1 MAHSRRNS
9 PRISAICSPARVDH
23 HTGASSKSSEVLRDK
38 LHAEIQGIIG
48 TKSIPAT
55 KSTSV
60 MVSASSPVADTSP
73 AVNPVAPTRISWADV
88 VTSDMGE
95 VCFTNVMGKAS
106 LSYFPPE
113 MVDGKPVVK
122 PPSSV
127 YQEGIKSR
135 ENCLIG
141 SFLGSSS
148 PNYGDIVYTVNHLW
162 GKKGKI
168 LVTGMGNGTFLF
180 QIPDSATRDWVLNS
194 KIPWHVRH
202 KILIL
207 RKWDPNAV
215 LSKAKPAKMPIW
227 ATKQRT
233 RVNFAQICVEVD
245 VEKIHTLPE
254 SAPVNLDG
262 NLQEEVSFEYPW
274 LPVKCETCKKEGH
287 TSRDCAK
294 ESQSM
299 VVQKQEWRTISKG
312 KKKEQAIVEE
322 DKGPAQEKDIQIVQA
337 VEPTVLS
344 KSPSLPLVNSFDVL
358 EKSFELAQVS
368 EQPQADA
375 APILEPRKVRTASQG
390 VAIAIKALVP
400 KQRQP
405 RKSSNSS
412 GERSLKSYL
421 SQYNADIVCLLET
434 HVQQKNFIMVSDSL
448 LPGWTAL
455 NNYEHAKLGRIW
467 VFHRPHI
474 HMSIS
479 SMHHQAI
486 HCHVF
491 NSTTAQYLFLSVI
504 YADPYSIDLRQDLW
518 GELVAISQALLNVPW
533 LVGRDFNEIRD
544 LCERSDWQ
552 SISCLPKEA
561 ERNLDPIAKKLDRL
575 MVNEFW
581 FDVFPNTTAEFLPP
595 GCSDHCARLV
605 DIKIPEETRDRKPF
619 KFFNFWA
626 KHENFLTLVKQSW
639 ETNSVHGCYM
649 FQLCK
654 KLKALK
660 LVLRKLNREHYYDLQ
675 NRLQQEKSK
684 LHIIQADLLAS
695 PHDALVSIEH
705 EQAQKV
711 AALQLAEE
719 SYFKQKS
726 RIQWLKEGDGNT
738 TYFHKVV
745 KARTCKNTIREL
757 YTLDN
762 KKLTSP
768 SDMQKEAVGFY
779 KGLLGTADRNC
790 SQIETDCLKS
800 LLQYQLPDDM
810 KSSLTQPITAKEIKD
825 VVFNSPTNKAPGPD
839 GFTSEFYK
847 AAWPVV
853 GDLVIKAIKEFFTS
867 GMVLAPDVHSKLI
880 L

>member
-9 PRISAICSPARVDH
+9 PRIFAICSPARLDH

-38 LHAEIQGIIG
+38 LHAEIQ
-48 TKSIPAT
+48 
-55 KSTSV
+55 
-60 MVSASSPVADTSP
+60 
-73 AVNPVAPTRISWADV
+73 
-88 VTSDMGE
+88 
-95 VCFTNVMGKAS
+95 
-106 LSYFPPE
+106 
-113 MVDGKPVVK
+113 
-122 PPSSV
+122 
-127 YQEGIKSR
+127 
-135 ENCLIG
+135 
-141 SFLGSSS
+141 
-148 PNYGDIVYTVNHLW
+148 VNHLW

-227 ATKQRT
+227 VKVWGVPLSLYTPKGLSYIASVIGRPLSLDKATEQRT

-294 ESQSM
+294 ESQSV
-299 VVQKQEWRTISKG
+299 VVQKQEWRTVSKG

-358 EKSFELAQVS
+358 EKSSELAQVS
-368 EQPQADA
+368 EQPQVDV
-375 APILEPRKVRTASQG
+375 APILEPRRVRTASQG
-390 VAIAIKALVP
+390 VAVAIKALVP

-434 HVQQKNFIMVSDSL
+434 HVQQKNFIMVSGSL

-474 HMSIS
+474 QMSIS

-504 YADPYSIDLRQDLW
+504 YADPYSVDLRQDLW
-518 GELVAISQALLNVPW
+518 GELVAISQALPNVPW
-533 LVGRDFNEIRD
+533 LVGGDFNEIRD

-552 SISCLPKEA
+552 SISCLPKESEVFNKMLNEVEVHDLPTA
-561 ERNLDPIAKKLDRL
+561 GSFFTWSNKRNLDPIAKKLDRL
-575 MVNEFW
+575 MVNQFW

-595 GCSDHCARLV
+595 GCSDHCAGLV

-626 KHENFLTLVKQSW
+626 KHENFLALVKQSW

-660 LVLRKLNREHYYDLQ
+660 LVLRKLNREHYSDLQ

-695 PHDALVSIEH
+695 PHDALVSIEQ

-745 KARTCKNTIREL
+745 KARTCKNTIKEL

-768 SDMQKEAVGFY
+768 SDMQEEAVGFY

-800 LLQYQLPDDM
+800 LLQYQLPNDM

-853 GDLVIKAIKEFFTS
+853 GDLVIKAIQEFFTS